1 MKTDARV
8 IYTNNVL
15 KNALLTCLEQKP
27 LGKITVSEVCS
38 MAGVNRSTFY
48 KHYDGCNELY
58 EKIEKEQLEEFKN
71 SLINCNL
78 NASLDVTYTIFNIKE
93 NQPYLC
99 KLLAIESTHDGILNK
114 IIKITYDHCL
124 PAWEKQMTNS
134 TENERKVLLSF
145 LIKGCVDTILNNDD
159 DISQEEL
166 ISIFKRIN
174 KACMTVYLTAV
185 NK

>member
-15 KNALLTCLEQKP
+15 KNALLTYLEQKP
-27 LGKITVSEVCS
+27 LCKISVSEICT

-78 NASLDVTYTIFNIKE
+78 NASLDVTYTIFNVKE
-93 NQPYLC
+93 NQPALC
-99 KLLAIESTHDGILNK
+99 KLLAIESTHDAILNK
-114 IIKITYDHCL
+114 IMKITYEHCL
-124 PAWEKQMTNS
+124 PAWKKHTANA
-134 TENERKVLLSF
+134 TENECKVLLSF
-145 LIKGCVDTILNNDD
+145 LIRGV
-159 DISQEEL
+159 
-166 ISIFKRIN
+166 R
-174 KACMTVYLTAV
+174 
-185 NK
+185 